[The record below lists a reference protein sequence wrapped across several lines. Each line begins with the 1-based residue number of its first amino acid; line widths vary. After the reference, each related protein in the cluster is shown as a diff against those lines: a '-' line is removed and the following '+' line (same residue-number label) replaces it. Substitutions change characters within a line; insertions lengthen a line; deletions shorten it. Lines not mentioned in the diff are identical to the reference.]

1 VEEMM
6 GGCVHRGK
14 VLVYNPGAEL
24 IEIAEGLTPAR
35 GVRGY
40 RFFGEIRDMVAFG

>member
-6 GGCVHRGK
+6 GGCIHRGK

-24 IEIAEGLTPAR
+24 IEIAERLTPAR
-35 GVRGY
+35 GDSGY
-40 RFFGEIRDMVAFG
+40 RYFGDI